1 MTYWLAAK
9 LHCHVVSRSPSAATS
24 PSESSRNG
32 LTEISEISRLPGA
45 LRTVMSRMSRRCSS
59 DGMKGNTPSTL
70 HKVLRSASN
79 PARDSAAGQL
89 PLMSAGTPRTAVV
102 GMVSAMASVLTSRI
116 AGWSTTYTRVPAGQ
130 GS

>member
-1 MTYWLAAK
+1 MS
-9 LHCHVVSRSPSAATS
+9 VSAATS

-45 LRTVMSRMSRRCSS
+45 LRTVMSPTSRRCSS

-70 HKVLRSASN
+70 HRVLRSAWN
-79 PARDSAAGQL
+79 PARDSASGQL

-102 GMVSAMASVLTSRI
+102 GAVSAMASVLTSRI